1 MEELFQ
7 SLYEK
12 LHYIFFFEED
22 IKDKELKN
30 KLYVKDTNNAL
41 DEKYFNI
48 FIDFILYIIYE
59 NNSLNIFSNPDSIY
73 RLEDGLDFNT
83 FRSKLNT
90 FKKLGNQN
98 AYDALHSSI
107 IKRINEHD
115 FWYSINSSM
124 IRNEDDLE
132 PFTEILYIPVDNS
145 YLFLLSTLMMTG
157 FEREGIQ
164 YRMKVNVDNKQ
175 YGNNMEVYVNENTC
189 HIVLN
194 VLEEVLSKYSKIKI
208 NANQIPE
215 VSYKINDT
223 VGIVPVLTNNSKYE
237 DVICEDIIKVK
248 NDLKE
253 KDGSNSF
260 DTFIEEFDSFL
271 KFYFKEIEKRY
282 IKPNNNDKKLQ

>member
-30 KLYVKDTNNAL
+30 KLYVKDTNNTL

-90 FKKLGNQN
+90 FKKLGNPN

-107 IKRINEHD
+107 IKRINEYD

-145 YLFLLSTLMMTG
+145 NLFLLSTLMMTG

-260 DTFIEEFDSFL
+260 DTFIEEFNSFL